1 MKKILSLTVV
11 IVLVLLTAVTASAY
25 IQDTN
30 EFVSKGH
37 YFVIKTAPAGNV
49 FDPDGGS
56 NGTMFKWGLS
66 SFLEEYDEGVKI
78 KAGSAGELTV
88 GYGSAGILG
97 IETEEDTFVTEDLKF
112 FGMRYKTAETC
123 NVGVKF
129 MIPGTD
135 ADWDSW
141 NSPDY
146 AANYDFPAS
155 EEYTIVC
162 FELPATMQFSE
173 NPYLMGWECQSA
185 PADVYVTDICFFASE
200 DEARNFA
207 ENYEELSTIPE
218 TTETDPPATEPR
230 QTENP
235 GTKQPEESKNTPV
248 VTSSTPTT
256 PATDNETAS
265 EGLTTGA
272 MIGIIAAVTAVV
284 VIVIVII
291 AKKKK

>member
-1 MKKILSLTVV
+1 MKKILFL
-11 IVLVLLTAVTASAY
+11 AVTAVLLFCLTLSIFASV
-25 IQDTN
+25 QDTSI
-30 EFVSKGH
+30 FVDKGR
-37 YFVIKTAPAGNV
+37 YFVIKTAPAEQV
-49 FDPDGGS
+49 FDADGSVNGS
-56 NGTMFKWGLS
+56 IFKWGLG
-66 SFLEEYDEGVKI
+66 SFLEPFDGGVKI
-78 KAGSAGELTV
+78 KAGSSGELTV
-88 GYGSAGILG
+88 GYGSAGTLG
-97 IETEEDTFVTEDLKF
+97 IETVEDTFVTEDLKY
-112 FGMRYKTAETC
+112 FGMRYKTAEAC
-123 NVGVKF
+123 RVGVMF
-129 MIPGTD
+129 MLPGND
-135 ADWDSW
+135 VNWDSW
-141 NSPDY
+141 NNPDY
-146 AANYDFPAS
+146 TAYYDFPAS
-155 EEYTIVC
+155 EEYTIAC

-248 VTSSTPTT
+248 VTSGTPTT